1 MTMSSR
7 TSSTTMRSPCF
18 SAAARAATRA
28 TSSEAGGAP
37 LLPLRSATSASFRHA
52 VREFLL
58 AARRHP
64 AALPDTSLP
73 ALSRVLPVQAG
84 LLDVGLDPLRHPVPD
99 GPAPRHPLADV
110 GGGDGQRGD
119 GHHAHVGVLRG

>member
-58 AARRHP
+58 AA
-64 AALPDTSLP
+64 LPDTSLP

-84 LLDVGLDPLRHPVPD
+84 LLDVGLDPLRHQVPD

-119 GHHAHVGVLRG
+119 GHHAHVGVL